1 MSNPLALAA
10 AALSGI
16 NTFSEYKWNSAIS
29 NYNAKIDDFKAQQA
43 GYRAAAEEAKYRRN
57 FGRFQGAFNAAR
69 AKNNVE
75 DSGSSSWIA
84 QDNAVTAEV
93 DALTIR
99 YNGELEKLGF
109 QQSAAYNR
117 AMATMY
123 RRRAPLAALSS
134 ASGSY
139 AGTSLITSNSPTP
152 QSTGSSAATINYNFS
167 S

>member
-1 MSNPLALAA
+1 MNLLAMGA

-16 NTFSEYKWNSAIS
+16 NTFSEYKWNSAIA
-29 NYNAKIDDFKAQQA
+29 NYNAKIDDFKARQA
-43 GYRAAAEEAKYRRN
+43 EYKATEEESKYRRN
-57 FGRFQGAFNAAR
+57 YGRFKGTANAAR

-99 YNGELEKLGF
+99 YNGQLEKLGF
-109 QQSAAYNR
+109 EQSAAYNR

-134 ASGSY
+134 AAGAY
-139 AGTSLITSNSPTP
+139 AGTSLITSGTVSPNK
-152 QSTGSSAATINYNFS
+152 GSAVTQGFTI
-167 S
+167 

>member
-1 MSNPLALAA
+1 MNPLAIAS

-16 NTFSEYKWNSAIS
+16 NTFSEYKWNSAIA
-29 NYNAKIDDFKAQQA
+29 NYNAKIDDFKARQA
-43 GYRAAAEEAKYRRN
+43 EYKATVEEDKYRRN
-57 FGRFQGAFNAAR
+57 FGRFKGAANAAR

-99 YNGELEKLGF
+99 YNGQLEKLGF

-123 RRRAPLAALSS
+123 RRRAPLAAMS
-134 ASGSY
+134 AAAGSY
-139 AGTSLITSNSPTP
+139 AGTSLMTGGTLSPNAGAASTVTP
-152 QSTGSSAATINYNFS
+152 GFTI
-167 S
+167 